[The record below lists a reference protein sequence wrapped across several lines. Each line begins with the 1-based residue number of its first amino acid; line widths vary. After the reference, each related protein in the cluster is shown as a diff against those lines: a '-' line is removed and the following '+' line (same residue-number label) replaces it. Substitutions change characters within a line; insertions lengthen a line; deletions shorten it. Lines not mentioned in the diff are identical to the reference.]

1 MKKLLLIIVIL
12 VTSFTGFS
20 QGNGL
25 YGIRA
30 GINISN
36 LDFEPAPLF
45 GNTHRNGLAFGFFA
59 EFDLNGSLSIMPEIQ
74 YSSEGAKE
82 KELRVDF
89 LQAPIFVK
97 YRISDKLSAGA
108 GPVVGVKI
116 HEEGDGFR
124 NFALS
129 GQAGFEFMI
138 TEEIFIDARYTYG
151 FTNLLDEITGYEAK
165 NMNIQF
171 GIGYKM

>member
-1 MKKLLLIIVIL
+1 MLTAVRGPRVRGPHVSFDCIVPRIAIIAFKRIVLWPISKVIVI
-12 VTSFTGFS
+12 F
-20 QGNGL
+20 
-25 YGIRA
+25 I
-30 GINISN
+30 
-36 LDFEPAPLF
+36 
-45 GNTHRNGLAFGFFA
+45 
-59 EFDLNGSLSIMPEIQ
+59 
-74 YSSEGAKE
+74 
-82 KELRVDF
+82 
-89 LQAPIFVK
+89 K
-97 YRISDKLSAGA
+97 YRISDKLYAGA

-129 GQAGFEFMI
+129 GQAGLEFMI

>member
-1 MKKLLLIIVIL
+1 MKNRLLIIVLFMYSLI
-12 VTSFTGFS
+12 GFS
-20 QGNGL
+20 QENGV

-45 GNTHRNGLAFGFFA
+45 GNTHRNGFAFGFFA
-59 EFDLNGSLSIMPEIQ
+59 EFDLNDSLAIMPEIQ

-82 KELRVDF
+82 KEFRVDF
-89 LQAPIFVK
+89 LQAPIFFK
-97 YRISDKLSAGA
+97 FRISDKLSAGA

-129 GQAGFEFMI
+129 GQAGLEFMI
-138 TEEIFIDARYTYG
+138 TQEIFIDARYTYG

-165 NMNIQF
+165 NVNMQF

>member
-1 MKKLLLIIVIL
+1 MKNLLLITVIL
-12 VTSFTGFS
+12 MSSFFGFS
-20 QGNGL
+20 QESGT

-36 LDFEPAPLF
+36 LDFEPSPLF

-59 EFDLNGSLSIMPEIQ
+59 EFDLTDSLAIMPELQ

-89 LQAPIFVK
+89 LQAPIFIK
-97 YRISDKLSAGA
+97 YRIGDLFSVGA

-129 GQAGFEFMI
+129 AQAGLEYLI

-165 NMNIQF
+165 NSNIQI